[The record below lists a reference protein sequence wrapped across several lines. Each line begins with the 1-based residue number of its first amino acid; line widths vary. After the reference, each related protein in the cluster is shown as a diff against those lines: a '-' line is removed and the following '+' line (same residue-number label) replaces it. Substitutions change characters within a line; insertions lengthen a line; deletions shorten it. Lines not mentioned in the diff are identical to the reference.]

1 MSVEESGEATPP
13 PIIKGKW
20 IINIPIKSRRYELG
34 VYEKAEIRTRY
45 EMKENRAMK
54 MYNVFVEG
62 EVREIGERVIR
73 LGEVYRGYKKREY
86 KEESLPGTMMSKYA
100 AVVAGL
106 NV

>member
-1 MSVEESGEATPP
+1 
-13 PIIKGKW
+13 
-20 IINIPIKSRRYELG
+20 
-34 VYEKAEIRTRY
+34 
-45 EMKENRAMK
+45 
-54 MYNVFVEG
+54 
-62 EVREIGERVIR
+62 VREIGERVIR